1 MKCTSRLVVFRPFAL
16 IFVGNDG
23 ELHSFRMIYVKLPA
37 EKNRRLPF
45 YLAMEEYV
53 ARELP
58 AQDYFFIWQVEP
70 TVIFGRNQLVDSEV
84 DVAFCCANNIQ
95 FYRRKSGGGCV
106 FADRSNLMLSYITP
120 TTNVNFTFNRY
131 MLMVEDALQR
141 LGVDARTS
149 GRNDILINGKK
160 VSGNAFY
167 HLPGRS
173 IVHGTMLYD
182 TNLDYMLNA
191 TTPSATKLRS
201 KGVESVRQH
210 ITTLCNHIS
219 LSIEGLKEHLRDVL
233 CDGEVLLSEAD
244 VAAVEQIEQG
254 YYDDAF
260 IYGNNPAATL
270 SKVERFEGVGEFR
283 VSLDVKENRIRKV
296 VLTGDFFIVGEL
308 DSMLLDRLK
317 GVEYTRAGIEAALD
331 GVDTLAVVMNL
342 KKEQLINLLI

>member
-1 MKCTSRLVVFRPFAL
+1 
-16 IFVGNDG
+16 
-23 ELHSFRMIYVKLPA
+23 MIYVKLPNA
-37 EKNRRLPF
+37 KSRRLPF

-84 DVAFCCANNIQ
+84 DVNFCRNHGIQ

-149 GRNDILINGKK
+149 GRNDILIGGKK

-191 TTPSATKLRS
+191 TTPSQTKLRS

-210 ITTLCNHIS
+210 ITTLCNHIN
-219 LSIEGLKEHLRDVL
+219 LTIKQLKEHLCTVL
-233 CDGEVLLSEAD
+233 CDSEILLSETE
-244 VAAVEQIEQG
+244 VAAIEQLELE
-254 YYDDAF
+254 YYDDSF
-260 IYGNNPAATL
+260 IYGNNPAASLT
-270 SKVERFEGVGEFR
+270 KVQRIEGVGEFH
-283 VSLDVKENRIRKV
+283 VSLDIKENRIRKV
-296 VLTGDFFIVGEL
+296 LLAGDFFIIGDL
-308 DSMLLDRLK
+308 DSMLLSKLN
-317 GVEYTRAGIEAALD
+317 GVEYSRAAIEKALAD
-331 GVDTLAVVMNL
+331 VDTGNIIMNL
-342 KKEQLINLLI
+342 KKEELINLLI

>member
-1 MKCTSRLVVFRPFAL
+1 
-16 IFVGNDG
+16 
-23 ELHSFRMIYVKLPA
+23 MIYVELPD

-53 ARELP
+53 AREFP

-84 DVAFCCANNIQ
+84 DVAFCRANNIQ

-149 GRNDILINGKK
+149 GRNDILIGGKK

-210 ITTLCNHIS
+210 ITTLNNHIS
-219 LSIEGLKEHLRDVL
+219 LTIEELKTHLRSVL
-233 CDGEVLLSEAD
+233 CNDTMLLSEAD
-244 VAAVEQIEQG
+244 VAAIEQLEQE
-254 YYDDAF
+254 YYDDSF
-260 IYGNNPAATL
+260 IYGNNPAASL
-270 SKVERFEGVGEFR
+270 VKVERIEGVGEFH
-283 VSLDVKENRIRKV
+283 VSVDIKENRIRKV
-296 VLTGDFFIVGEL
+296 SLAGDFFIVGDL
-308 DSMLLDRLK
+308 DSMLLNRLK
-317 GVEYTRAGIEAALD
+317 GVEYTRSAIEETMCD
-331 GVDTLAVVMNL
+331 VDTAAVIMNL
-342 KKEQLINLLI
+342 KKEQLINLII

>member
-1 MKCTSRLVVFRPFAL
+1 MLVTF
-16 IFVGNDG
+16 I
-23 ELHSFRMIYVKLPA
+23 SMIYVELPL
-37 EKNRRLPF
+37 ETDRRLPF

-53 ARELP
+53 AREFP

-84 DVAFCCANNIQ
+84 DVAFCRANNIR

-149 GRNDILINGKK
+149 GRNDILIGGKK

-191 TTPSATKLRS
+191 TTPSVTKLRS

-210 ITTLCNHIS
+210 ITTLCNHID
-219 LSIEGLKEHLRDVL
+219 LTIDELKEHLRGVL
-233 CDGEVLLSEAD
+233 CDSTVALSD
-244 VAAVEQIEQG
+244 TDIAAIEQLEQE
-254 YYDDAF
+254 YYDDSF
-260 IYGNNPAATL
+260 IYGNNPAASL
-270 SKVERFEGVGEFR
+270 SKVERIEGVGEFH
-283 VSLDVKENRIRKV
+283 VSVDVKENRIRKV
-296 VLTGDFFIVGEL
+296 SLAGDFFIVGEL

-317 GVEYTRAGIEAALD
+317 GVEYTASAIVDALAD
-331 GVDTLAVVMNL
+331 VDTSAVIMNL

>member
-1 MKCTSRLVVFRPFAL
+1 
-16 IFVGNDG
+16 
-23 ELHSFRMIYVKLPA
+23 MIYVKLPNA
-37 EKNRRLPF
+37 KSRRLPF

-84 DVAFCCANNIQ
+84 DVYFCRNHGIQ

-149 GRNDILINGKK
+149 GRNDILIAGRK

-191 TTPSATKLRS
+191 TTPSRTKLRS

-210 ITTLCNHIS
+210 ITTLCNHIN
-219 LSIEGLKEHLRDVL
+219 LTIEQLKEHLRAVL
-233 CDGEVLLSEAD
+233 CDSEILLSEAD
-244 VAAVEQIEQG
+244 VAAIEQLEQE

-260 IYGNNPAATL
+260 IYGNNPAASLT
-270 SKVERFEGVGEFR
+270 KVQRIEGVGEFH

-296 VLTGDFFIVGEL
+296 LLAGDFFIIGDL
-308 DSMLLDRLK
+308 DSMLLSKLK
-317 GVEYTRAGIEAALD
+317 GVEYCRAAIEEALAS
-331 GVDTLAVVMNL
+331 VETAEIIMNL
-342 KKEQLINLLI
+342 KKEELINLLI

>member
-1 MKCTSRLVVFRPFAL
+1 MV
-16 IFVGNDG
+16 
-23 ELHSFRMIYVKLPA
+23 YVTLPT
-37 EKNRRLPF
+37 EKQYRRLPF
-45 YLAMEEYV
+45 YLAMEEYI

-84 DVAFCCANNIQ
+84 DVKFCRNHGIQ

-141 LGVDARTS
+141 LGVDAKTS

-182 TNLDYMLNA
+182 TNLEYMLNA
-191 TTPSATKLRS
+191 TTPSETKLRS

-210 ITTLCNHIS
+210 ITTLCNHID
-219 LSIEGLKEHLRDVL
+219 LTIEELKEHLRKVL
-233 CDGEVLLSEAD
+233 CDSEIVLSDAD
-244 VAAVEQIEQG
+244 VAAIGLLEQE
-254 YYDDAF
+254 YYDDSF
-260 IYGNNPAATL
+260 IYGNNPAASLT
-270 SKVERFEGVGEFR
+270 KVQRIEGVGEFH

-296 VLTGDFFIVGEL
+296 LLAGDFFIIGDV
-308 DSMLLDRLK
+308 DSMLLSKLK
-317 GVEYTRAGIEAALD
+317 GVEYNRVAIEKA
-331 GVDTLAVVMNL
+331 LAVVDTENIIMNL
-342 KKEQLINLLI
+342 KKEELINLLI

>member
-1 MKCTSRLVVFRPFAL
+1 
-16 IFVGNDG
+16 
-23 ELHSFRMIYVKLPA
+23 MIYVKLPVDTD
-37 EKNRRLPF
+37 RRLPF
-45 YLAMEEYV
+45 YLAMEEYI

-70 TVIFGRNQLVDSEV
+70 TVIFGRNQLLDSEV
-84 DVAFCCANNIQ
+84 DVAFCRANNIQ

-149 GRNDILINGKK
+149 GRNDILIGGKK

-210 ITTLCNHIS
+210 ITTLNRHIDIT
-219 LSIEGLKEHLRDVL
+219 LDELKHHLCRVL
-233 CDGEVLLSEAD
+233 CDGEMVLTGTD
-244 VAAVEQIEQG
+244 IVAIERLEQE
-254 YYDDAF
+254 YYDDSF
-260 IYGNNPAATL
+260 IYGNNPAASL
-270 SKVERFEGVGEFR
+270 SKVERIEGVGEFH
-283 VSLDVKENRIRKV
+283 VSVDIKENRILRV
-296 VLTGDFFIVGEL
+296 SLAGDFFIIGDL

-317 GVEYTRAGIEAALD
+317 GVEYTAASIETALAD
-331 GVDTLAVVMNL
+331 MDTSAVVMNL
-342 KKEQLINLLI
+342 KKEQLINLII

>member
-1 MKCTSRLVVFRPFAL
+1 MV
-16 IFVGNDG
+16 
-23 ELHSFRMIYVKLPA
+23 YVTLPT
-37 EKNRRLPF
+37 EKQYRRLPF
-45 YLAMEEYV
+45 YLAMEEYI

-84 DVAFCCANNIQ
+84 DTAFCRANNIR

-149 GRNDILINGKK
+149 GRNDILVDGRK

-191 TTPSATKLRS
+191 TTPSETKLRS

-210 ITTLCNHIS
+210 ITTLCKYIT
-219 LSIEGLKEHLRDVL
+219 LTIDELKVHLRSVL
-233 CDGEVLLSEAD
+233 CNEEILLSDAD
-244 VAAVEQIEQG
+244 IAAIEQIEQE
-254 YYDDAF
+254 YYDDSF
-260 IYGNNPAATL
+260 IYGNNPAASLTR
-270 SKVERFEGVGEFR
+270 VERIEGVGEFH
-283 VSLDVKENRIRKV
+283 VSVDIKENRIRKV
-296 VLTGDFFIVGEL
+296 SLAGDFFIIGDL
-308 DSMLLDRLK
+308 DSMLLDKLK
-317 GVEYTRAGIEAALD
+317 GAEFSRAGIEAALD
-331 GVDTLAVVMNL
+331 GVDTSSVIMNL
-342 KKEQLINLLI
+342 TNEQLINLLI

>member
-1 MKCTSRLVVFRPFAL
+1 
-16 IFVGNDG
+16 
-23 ELHSFRMIYVKLPA
+23 MIYVKLPNA
-37 EKNRRLPF
+37 KSRRLPF

-84 DVAFCCANNIQ
+84 DVNFCRNHGIQ

-149 GRNDILINGKK
+149 GRNDILIAGKK

-191 TTPSATKLRS
+191 TTPSRTKLRS

-210 ITTLCNHIS
+210 ITTLCNHIN
-219 LSIEGLKEHLRDVL
+219 LTIEQLKEHLLTVL
-233 CDGEVLLSEAD
+233 CDSEILLSEAD
-244 VAAVEQIEQG
+244 VAAIEQLEQEN
-254 YYDDAF
+254 YDDAF
-260 IYGNNPAATL
+260 IYGNNPAASLT
-270 SKVERFEGVGEFR
+270 KVQRIEGVGEFH

-296 VLTGDFFIVGEL
+296 LLAGDFFIIGDL
-308 DSMLLDRLK
+308 DSMLLSKLK
-317 GVEYTRAGIEAALD
+317 GVEYCRAAIEEALAN
-331 GVDTLAVVMNL
+331 VETAEIIMNL
-342 KKEQLINLLI
+342 KKEELINLLI